1 MADLTHKSA
10 VVGFAAPARDHFEDV
25 ITVRKGKS
33 QHQPHQ
39 RTWPSQIVKIHC
51 GQLDLA
57 PGQELLVAKRDLK
70 LPRRLRKL
78 VNFDILIVHDLGQL
92 SQGAEE
98 SEVLFTL
105 ISESYERR
113 SLEITSNLVFLERER
128 ILANPIATAAAI
140 DRVDHSVILEFDV
153 PSYHT
158 DTPQQR
164 GQAEEVNRQ
173 N

>member
-10 VVGFAAPARDHFEDV
+10 VVGFAAPVRNHFEDV

-70 LPRRLRKL
+70 LPRGLRKL
-78 VNFDILIVHDLGQL
+78 VNFGILIVNDLGYL

-105 ISESYERR
+105 ISERYERR
-113 SLEITSNLVFLERER
+113 SLGITSNLVFLECER
-128 ILANPIATAAAI
+128 IFTNPMATAAAI
-140 DRVDHSVILEFDV
+140 DRVVTT
-153 PSYHT
+153 PSSWSLT
-158 DTPQQR
+158 SPATTPTLPN
-164 GQAEEVNRQ
+164 NRARPRR
-173 N
+173 